1 MYRETTVAIGAGL
14 ASALLSV
21 AIAFGSGLGL
31 LLVYFALLPILLIG
45 LSQGQRS
52 VSIAAVAGLF
62 GTIFLT
68 NIFQGALYGV
78 SVALPAWLIVRYGL
92 NSQTTRDGST
102 IWFPIGEILA
112 RLAALGGIALVLGA
126 ITYFDAPGGF
136 VKVIEEF
143 LDKILAA
150 RLQFGSPT
158 QRHQLV
164 ERLVPLFPA
173 ISAASWILMASINGI
188 LAQSILIRAGRNL
201 RPAVHYS
208 SISAP
213 EWLYWGLVGAG
224 ALTLLRSGSFEY
236 VGRNLAIVLGIPF
249 FFIGLGVIHTLAR
262 LLRSPSI
269 ALTAFYF
276 LMVISSWAIFVV
288 AIIGFFEKWNDLRHR
303 FGAPATKEDDDEE
316 E

>member
-1 MYRETTVAIGAGL
+1 MYKETIVAIGAGL

-52 VSIAAVAGLF
+52 VSIAAVAGIF

-78 SVALPAWLIVRYGL
+78 TVALPAWLVVRYGL
-92 NSQTTRDGST
+92 MNQTARDGSIT
-102 IWFPIGEILA
+102 WFPIGEILA

-126 ITYFDAPGGF
+126 ITYFDAPGGI

-150 RLQFGSPT
+150 RLQFGSPA
-158 QRHQLV
+158 QRHLLV

-173 ISAASWILMASINGI
+173 ISAASWILMALINGI

-201 RPAVHYS
+201 RPAVQYS
-208 SISAP
+208 SISVP
-213 EWLYWGLVGAG
+213 EWLYWGIVGAG
-224 ALTLLRSGSFEY
+224 AMALLGTGSFEY
-236 VGRNLAIVLGIPF
+236 VGRNLAIVLAIPF
-249 FFIGLGVIHTLAR
+249 FFVGLGVINTLAK
-262 LLRSPSI
+262 LLRSPGI
-269 ALTAFYF
+269 ALAAFYF

-288 AIIGFFEKWNDLRHR
+288 AVIGFFEEWNDLRHR
-303 FGAPATKEDDDEE
+303 FGTPKTENDEDD
-316 E
+316 

>member
-1 MYRETTVAIGAGL
+1 MYKETTVAIGAGL

-45 LSQGQRS
+45 LSQGHRS
-52 VSIAAVAGLF
+52 GSIAAIAGVF

-68 NIFQGALYGV
+68 NIFQGALYSV
-78 SVALPAWLIVRYGL
+78 SVALPAWLVVRYGL
-92 NSQTTRDGST
+92 MSHTARDGST
-102 IWFPIGEILA
+102 TWFPIGEILA

-126 ITYFDAPGGF
+126 ITYFDAEGGI

-150 RLQFGSPT
+150 RLQFGSPA
-158 QRHQLV
+158 QRHLLV

-173 ISAASWILMASINGI
+173 ISAASWILMTLVNSL
-188 LAQSILIRAGRNL
+188 LAQTILIRAGRNL
-201 RPAVHYS
+201 RPAAQYS
-208 SISAP
+208 SINAP

-224 ALTLLRSGSFEY
+224 LMALLGSGSFEY
-236 VGRNLAIVLGIPF
+236 VGRNLAIVLAIPF
-249 FFIGLGVIHTLAR
+249 FFIGLGVIHTLAK

-288 AIIGFFEKWNDLRHR
+288 AIIGFFEEWNDLRHR
-303 FGAPATKEDDDEE
+303 FGAPAREEDEKNE
-316 E
+316 

>member
-1 MYRETTVAIGAGL
+1 MYKETSIAIGAGL

-45 LSQGQRS
+45 LSQGHRS
-52 VSIAAVAGLF
+52 GSIAALVGVF

-78 SVALPAWLIVRYGL
+78 SVALPAWLVVRYGL
-92 NSQTTRDGST
+92 MSQTARDGST
-102 IWFPIGEILA
+102 TWFPIGEILA

-126 ITYFDAPGGF
+126 ITYFDAEGGI

-150 RLQFGSPT
+150 RLQFGSPA
-158 QRHQLV
+158 QRHLLV

-173 ISAASWILMASINGI
+173 ISAASWILMTLINSLI
-188 LAQSILIRAGRNL
+188 AQTILIKAGRNL
-201 RPAVHYS
+201 RPAVRYS
-208 SISAP
+208 SINAP

-224 ALTLLRSGSFEY
+224 LMALLGSGSFEY
-236 VGRNLAIVLGIPF
+236 VGRNLAIVLAIPF
-249 FFIGLGVIHTLAR
+249 FFIGLDVIHTLAK

-288 AIIGFFEKWNDLRHR
+288 AIIGFFEEWNDLRHR
-303 FGAPATKEDDDEE
+303 FGAPATEKDETNE
-316 E
+316 

>member
-1 MYRETTVAIGAGL
+1 MYRETTVAIGVGL
-14 ASALLSV
+14 ASALLSI

-31 LLVYFALLPILLIG
+31 LLVYFALLPILLVG

-52 VSIAAVAGLF
+52 VSIAAVAGVF

-78 SVALPAWLIVRYGL
+78 SVALPAWLIVRYAL
-92 NSQTTRDGST
+92 MNQTAQDGS
-102 IWFPIGEILA
+102 IVWFPIGEILA
-112 RLAALGGIALVLGA
+112 RLAALGGIALVVGA
-126 ITYFDAPGGF
+126 ITYFDAPGGIA
-136 VKVIEEF
+136 KVIEEF

-150 RLQFGSPT
+150 RLQFGSPA
-158 QRHQLV
+158 QRQLLV
-164 ERLVPLFPA
+164 ERLVPFFPA
-173 ISAASWILMASINGI
+173 ISASSWILMTLLNSI
-188 LAQSILIRAGRNL
+188 LAQFILIKAGRNL
-201 RPAVHYS
+201 RPAVLYS

-224 ALTLLRSGSFEY
+224 ALALLGSGSFEY
-236 VGRNLAIVLGIPF
+236 VGRNLAMVLAIPF

-276 LMVISSWAIFVV
+276 LMVISSWAIFIV
-288 AIIGFFEKWNDLRHR
+288 AIIGFFEEWNNLRNR
-303 FGAPATKEDDDEE
+303 FSAPATEEEDDDE
-316 E
+316 